1 MEILGA
7 NRFIPK
13 GFELGT
19 RVSRIA
25 RFTPV
30 FILLKALEV
39 GKASARKRIHNWSCG
54 QDNFASEDQRL
65 WTE

>member
-1 MEILGA
+1 MLINLSHVNNMVILGA

-30 FILLKALEV
+30 FIESVRGRKSISSKAHSQLELW
-39 GKASARKRIHNWSCG
+39 AR
-54 QDNFASEDQRL
+54 
-65 WTE
+65 